1 MARANPDAWLPTLR
15 RLLAE
20 AFALH
25 QKGAAGVPLG
35 RAYGA
40 ADGFMLALIELGATN
55 SKELSALVADERF
68 RLMGPA
74 TRILIDREAAPRGE
88 ARPFAGIGGTRAGA
102 AAEEDSANRSSAAT
116 AAVATAAGI
125 AAQEDEGCAA

>member
-1 MARANPDAWLPTLR
+1 MSRANPDAWLPTLR

-55 SKELSALVADERF
+55 PKELSALVADERF

-74 TRILIDREAAPRGE
+74 TRILSDRESAPREE
-88 ARPFAGIGGTRAGA
+88 ARPFVGISTTRVGA
-102 AAEEDSANRSSAAT
+102 AADDTSTDSAAAKSSATESSA
-116 AAVATAAGI
+116 I
-125 AAQEDEGCAA
+125 AREDEGRAA

>member
-1 MARANPDAWLPTLR
+1 MSRANPDAWLPTLR

-55 SKELSALVADERF
+55 PKELGALVADERF
-68 RLMGPA
+68 RLLGPA
-74 TRILIDREAAPRGE
+74 TRILIDKEAEPREE
-88 ARPFAGIGGTRAGA
+88 ARPFVGGISSARAGA
-102 AAEEDSANRSSAAT
+102 AEDTPASSSAGAT
-116 AAVATAAGI
+116 EREDAGRAA
-125 AAQEDEGCAA
+125 

>member
-1 MARANPDAWLPTLR
+1 MSRANPDAWLPTLR

-55 SKELSALVADERF
+55 PKELSALVADERF

-74 TRILIDREAAPRGE
+74 TRILVDRESTPREE
-88 ARPFAGIGGTRAGA
+88 ARPFVGISTTRPRAAADDASAAASAAATTAAGA
-102 AAEEDSANRSSAAT
+102 ATER
-116 AAVATAAGI
+116 G
-125 AAQEDEGCAA
+125 DEGRAA

>member
-1 MARANPDAWLPTLR
+1 MSRANPDAWLPTLR

-55 SKELSALVADERF
+55 PKELSALVADERF

-74 TRILIDREAAPRGE
+74 TRILVDRESAPREE
-88 ARPFAGIGGTRAGA
+88 ARPFVGISTTRPGA
-102 AAEEDSANRSSAAT
+102 ATDDAMMNES
-116 AAVATAAGI
+116 AVATAPASSVT
-125 AAQEDEGCAA
+125 AREDEGRAA

>member
-1 MARANPDAWLPTLR
+1 MSRANPDAWLPTLR

-55 SKELSALVADERF
+55 PKELNALVADERF
-68 RLMGPA
+68 RLLGPA
-74 TRILIDREAAPRGE
+74 TRILVDKEAEPREE
-88 ARPFAGIGGTRAGA
+88 ARPFVGGISTARVN
-102 AAEEDSANRSSAAT
+102 SATEASTSDRPAAT
-116 AAVATAAGI
+116 TTRGDAGRAA
-125 AAQEDEGCAA
+125 

>member
-1 MARANPDAWLPTLR
+1 MSHIAPDTWLATLR

-40 ADGFMLALIELGATN
+40 ADGYMLALIDLGVTN
-55 SKELSALVADERF
+55 PKELSALVADERF
-68 RLMGPA
+68 RLLGPA
-74 TRILIDREAAPRGE
+74 TRILIDKEALVDREESRLDRDPRLNE
-88 ARPFAGIGGTRAGA
+88 EVRPFRARGDA
-102 AAEEDSANRSSAAT
+102 
-116 AAVATAAGI
+116 
-125 AAQEDEGCAA
+125 GCAA

>member
-1 MARANPDAWLPTLR
+1 MSRANPDAWLPTLR

-55 SKELSALVADERF
+55 PKELSALVADERF

-74 TRILIDREAAPRGE
+74 TRILIDKEAQPREE
-88 ARPFAGIGGTRAGA
+88 ARPFVGISTTRTGSS
-102 AAEEDSANRSSAAT
+102 AEDAPAIDSA
-116 AAVATAAGI
+116 
-125 AAQEDEGCAA
+125 

>member
-1 MARANPDAWLPTLR
+1 MSRANPDTWLPTLR

-55 SKELSALVADERF
+55 PKELSALVAEERF

-74 TRILIDREAAPRGE
+74 TRILIDRESAPREE
-88 ARPFAGIGGTRAGA
+88 ARPYVGISATRVGA
-102 AAEEDSANRSSAAT
+102 AAEDASANNSAA
-116 AAVATAAGI
+116 AASAA
-125 AAQEDEGCAA
+125 APTTREDEGRAA

>member
-1 MARANPDAWLPTLR
+1 
-15 RLLAE
+15 LLAE

-55 SKELSALVADERF
+55 PKELSALVADERF

-74 TRILIDREAAPRGE
+74 TRILVDKESTRREE
-88 ARPFAGIGGTRAGA
+88 ARPFVGISTTRVGA
-102 AAEEDSANRSSAAT
+102 AAADAAAASAAGESSAAESS
-116 AAVATAAGI
+116 ARAR
-125 AAQEDEGCAA
+125 EDEGCAA

>member
-1 MARANPDAWLPTLR
+1 MSHIATDTWLATLR

-40 ADGFMLALIELGATN
+40 ADGYMLALIDLGITN
-55 SKELSALVADERF
+55 PKELSALVADERF
-68 RLMGPA
+68 RLLGPA
-74 TRILIDREAAPRGE
+74 TRILIDKDAMIDSDSRLDRAELAEE
-88 ARPFAGIGGTRAGA
+88 ARPFRGRGDA
-102 AAEEDSANRSSAAT
+102 
-116 AAVATAAGI
+116 
-125 AAQEDEGCAA
+125 GCAA

>member
-1 MARANPDAWLPTLR
+1 MSRAKPDAWLPTLR

-55 SKELSALVADERF
+55 SKELNALVADERF
-68 RLMGPA
+68 RLLGPA
-74 TRILIDREAAPRGE
+74 TRISSDREAEPRAE
-88 ARPFAGIGGTRAGA
+88 ARPFVGGGG
-102 AAEEDSANRSSAAT
+102 SSSAAQD
-116 AAVATAAGI
+116 APASSAAGSTAREDAGR
-125 AAQEDEGCAA
+125 AA

>member
-1 MARANPDAWLPTLR
+1 MSRANPDAWLPTLR

-55 SKELSALVADERF
+55 PKELSALVADERF

-74 TRILIDREAAPRGE
+74 TRILSDREAAPREE
-88 ARPFAGIGGTRAGA
+88 ARPFVGISVTRTGAEHTPGGTAAETAVAKTA
-102 AAEEDSANRSSAAT
+102 AAEIT
-116 AAVATAAGI
+116 AA
-125 AAQEDEGCAA
+125 

>member
-55 SKELSALVADERF
+55 PKELSALVADERF

-74 TRILIDREAAPRGE
+74 TRILIDREAAPGVE
-88 ARPFAGIGGTRAGA
+88 ARPFAGISTMRAGA
-102 AAEEDSANRSSAAT
+102 AAEEPLTDHSCAAT
-116 AAVATAAGI
+116 SSEATTQG
-125 AAQEDEGCAA
+125 DEGRAA

>member
-1 MARANPDAWLPTLR
+1 MSRANPDAWLPTLR

-55 SKELSALVADERF
+55 PKELSALVADERF

-74 TRILIDREAAPRGE
+74 TRILSDREAAPREE
-88 ARPFAGIGGTRAGA
+88 ARPFVGISVTRAGA
-102 AAEEDSANRSSAAT
+102 EHTPSGTAAESVAAET
-116 AAVATAAGI
+116 AAAEITAA
-125 AAQEDEGCAA
+125 

>member
-1 MARANPDAWLPTLR
+1 MSHIAPDAWLATLR

-40 ADGFMLALIELGATN
+40 ADGYMLALIELGATN
-55 SKELSALVADERF
+55 PKELSALVADERF
-68 RLMGPA
+68 RLLGPA
-74 TRILIDREAAPRGE
+74 TRILIDRDREAEPREE
-88 ARPFAGIGGTRAGA
+88 ARPFRERGDA
-102 AAEEDSANRSSAAT
+102 
-116 AAVATAAGI
+116 
-125 AAQEDEGCAA
+125 GCAA

>member
-1 MARANPDAWLPTLR
+1 MSHANPDAWLPTLR

-40 ADGFMLALIELGATN
+40 ADGYMLALIELGATN
-55 SKELSALVADERF
+55 AKDLGALVADERF
-68 RLMGPA
+68 RLLGPA
-74 TRILIDREAAPRGE
+74 TRILVDRDAEPREEATPFRERGD
-88 ARPFAGIGGTRAGA
+88 A
-102 AAEEDSANRSSAAT
+102 
-116 AAVATAAGI
+116 
-125 AAQEDEGCAA
+125 GCAA

>member
-1 MARANPDAWLPTLR
+1 MLQANSDAWLPTLR

-40 ADGFMLALIELGATN
+40 ADGYMLALIELGATN
-55 SKELSALVADERF
+55 PKELSALVADERF
-68 RLMGPA
+68 RLLGPA
-74 TRILIDREAAPRGE
+74 TRILIDPDAEPREEAVPFRARGDAGFAA
-88 ARPFAGIGGTRAGA
+88 
-102 AAEEDSANRSSAAT
+102 
-116 AAVATAAGI
+116 
-125 AAQEDEGCAA
+125 